1 MFFNAFQVA
10 SILACLFAAV
20 NASPAPADSS
30 APPPPQVSTFRAPKV
45 INTVIPESPF
55 LTVVT
60 TTVTWTETISAT
72 ATSTA

>member
-10 SILACLFAAV
+10 SVLACLFAAA
-20 NASPAPADSS
+20 NAADSS
-30 APPPPQVSTFRAPKV
+30 APPPPQVSTFKAPKV
-45 INTVIPESPF
+45 VNTVLPEAPF

-72 ATSTA
+72 ATSSA